1 MKYVSIRGQC
11 RRKWVEV
18 SVSWIKSKEDLWSP
32 KSMQILNLL
41 LKGGWNQN
49 IDSLMISNL

>member
-11 RRKWVEV
+11 RRKVVEV
-18 SVSWIKSKEDLWSP
+18 SVSWIKSKEDLWRP